1 MNENADGRPIEIRLM
16 NEYGGGIPLW
26 ESGEQ
31 TDGDELGLS
40 DALRADLQ
48 AFSDRWQSSIPSEV
62 TDDRW
67 DDNRLM
73 SRLVSARYALRR
85 LLEPSARRA
94 AATEDA
100 EMRVL
105 GQVLRDRIQQEL
117 GSDYNVVYRH

>member
-1 MNENADGRPIEIRLM
+1 M